1 MGYTGQIMVYRYNG
15 IHNAKQGVDR
25 NSYTLRNV
33 NVNTGEEFRNE
44 IKNSLDEVPPG
55 QGYVLVKWNGKAF
68 ICELDP
74 NDSTVEYV
82 RHSIGYHPLLSKFT
96 I

>member
-15 IHNAKQGVDR
+15 IHNAKQGIGR
-25 NSYTLRNV
+25 NIYTLKDV
-33 NVNTGEEFRNE
+33 NVNTSEEFRNE

-55 QGYVLVKWNGKAF
+55 QGYVLVKWDGKAF

-74 NDSTVEYV
+74 NNPSVDYV
-82 RHSIGYHPLLSKFT
+82 RHSINYHPLLHVFT
-96 I
+96 V